1 MENREMHFLQVT
13 LPGNCFREFHY
24 FHVPA
29 INGYADAVITRIV
42 GNKVT
47 FVYRFNSKSEVEAT
61 KQAILSKCASVRF
74 KPFNKN

>member
-24 FHVPA
+24 FHVSA
-29 INGYADAVITRIV
+29 INGYADAVISRIV

-47 FVYRFNSKSEVEAT
+47 FVYRFASSAEVEVV
-61 KQAILSKCASVRF
+61 KQVILSKCASARF